1 MMTASRPPSVNSM
14 GADGD
19 PFSALLRPPASETDH
34 ERISRL
40 QREADA
46 KRISD
51 SIDEEIKADRERLR
65 KSRQDIRLLLLGQ
78 AESGKSTLQKQFQ
91 LLYNPSG
98 LDDERMS
105 WRTVV
110 YFNIARPITRILEAL
125 EAFGDAEED
134 DDDLASDRPFG
145 IADMRAL
152 SGMPV
157 PSTSTDFTAEE
168 KSLSPSQLSLEKQIS
183 SFRTRLAPLLAAES
197 SLADRLSGG
206 IDVSGSGRGSVF
218 VRSGWQSKT
227 RSFTFGRARE
237 RTSSGGRFS
246 FAARNSTD
254 DRKGN
259 EVELQARKD
268 DTSEDALVREV
279 ASILASCQR
288 DIKELWEHPA
298 VRKLRDR
305 RRLKLEE
312 WAEYFLNNI
321 ERVSAPGYLPTI
333 EDILHARIQTMGV
346 AEHVFDMSV
355 HGRNTRW
362 HLFDVGGAR
371 GQRHTWIPYFDDA
384 TAIIFL
390 APVSAFDQ
398 YLDEDP
404 RTNRIDDSLQ
414 LFKQICSNALLK
426 RAHLVL
432 FLNKTDVLRAKINN
446 GVKVNKYITSYG
458 DRANEYDTVVAYFK
472 AHFTQVH
479 RRTNENNRVLFTH
492 LTSAVNTKAMQSI
505 ITDVRDSIFR
515 GYLKSAAL
523 V

>member
-1 MMTASRPPSVNSM
+1 MLS
-14 GADGD
+14 
-19 PFSALLRPPASETDH
+19 
-34 ERISRL
+34 
-40 QREADA
+40 Q
-46 KRISD
+46 
-51 SIDEEIKADRERLR
+51 
-65 KSRQDIRLLLLGQ
+65 LLLLGQ

-98 LDDERMS
+98 LDDERLS

-125 EAFGDAEED
+125 EAFGDAEDD

-145 IADMRAL
+145 VADMRAL

-227 RSFTFGRARE
+227 RGFTFGRARE

-259 EVELQARKD
+259 ELELQARKD

-288 DIKELWEHPA
+288 DIKELWELPA

-312 WAEYFLNNI
+312 WAE
-321 ERVSAPGYLPTI
+321 
-333 EDILHARIQTMGV
+333 
-346 AEHVFDMSV
+346 
-355 HGRNTRW
+355 
-362 HLFDVGGAR
+362 
-371 GQRHTWIPYFDDA
+371 
-384 TAIIFL
+384 
-390 APVSAFDQ
+390 
-398 YLDEDP
+398 
-404 RTNRIDDSLQ
+404 
-414 LFKQICSNALLK
+414 
-426 RAHLVL
+426 
-432 FLNKTDVLRAKINN
+432 
-446 GVKVNKYITSYG
+446 
-458 DRANEYDTVVAYFK
+458 
-472 AHFTQVH
+472 
-479 RRTNENNRVLFTH
+479 
-492 LTSAVNTKAMQSI
+492 
-505 ITDVRDSIFR
+505 
-515 GYLKSAAL
+515 
-523 V
+523 

>member
-1 MMTASRPPSVNSM
+1 MITTSRPPSVNSV
-14 GADGD
+14 GPDGD
-19 PFSALLRPPASETDH
+19 PFSAFLRPPASETDH
-34 ERISRL
+34 ERVTRL

-51 SIDEEIKADRERLR
+51 SIDEEIKADRERMR

-91 LLYNPSG
+91 LLYNPAG
-98 LDDERMS
+98 LDDERTS
-105 WRTVV
+105 WRTVI
-110 YFNIARPITRILEAL
+110 YFNIARPIARILEAL
-125 EAFGDAEED
+125 DAFGDSED
-134 DDDLASDRPFG
+134 DEDLGSDGPYAP
-145 IADMRAL
+145 ADLRAL

-157 PSTSTDFTAEE
+157 SSVSSELTADE

-183 SFRTRLAPLLAAES
+183 SFRSRLAPLLAAET
-197 SLADRLSGG
+197 SLATRLSDGV
-206 IDVSGSGRGSVF
+206 DVSGSGKGSVF

-227 RSFTFGRARE
+227 RGFSFGRGRE
-237 RTSSGGRFS
+237 RTNSGGRFS
-246 FAARNSTD
+246 FSGRTSTED
-254 DRKGN
+254 KRGN
-259 EVELQARKD
+259 EMELQARRAEVQ
-268 DTSEDALVREV
+268 EDALVREV
-279 ASILASCQR
+279 ASILATCQK
-288 DIKELWEHPA
+288 DIRELWSLPA
-298 VRKLRDR
+298 VKKLRDR

-346 AEHVFDMSV
+346 AEHVFDMAV

-414 LFKQICSNALLK
+414 LFKQICSNTLLK

-446 GVKVNKYITSYG
+446 NVKVNKYITSYG

-479 RRTNENNRVLFTH
+479 RRNNESSRVLFTH

>member
-1 MMTASRPPSVNSM
+1 MISTSRPPSVNSA
-14 GADGD
+14 GPDAD
-19 PFSALLRPPASETDH
+19 PFAVLLRPPANETEH
-34 ERISRL
+34 ERIARL

-51 SIDEEIKADRERLR
+51 RIDEELKADRERMR
-65 KSRQDIRLLLLGQ
+65 KSKQDIRLLLLGQ

-91 LLYNPSG
+91 LLYNPTG
-98 LDDERMS
+98 LEDERLS
-105 WRTVV
+105 WRTVI
-110 YFNIARPITRILEAL
+110 YFNIARPIRRILEAL
-125 EAFGDAEED
+125 DAYGDGDD
-134 DDDLASDRPFG
+134 DDDLTSEATYSP
-145 IADMRAL
+145 ADIRLA
-152 SGMPV
+152 SGMPIA
-157 PSTSTDFTAEE
+157 SSSADIAADE
-168 KSLSPSQLSLEKQIS
+168 KSLSPSQLSLEKQINT
-183 SFRTRLAPLLAAES
+183 FRSRLAPLLTAET

-218 VRSGWQSKT
+218 VRSGWQA
-227 RSFTFGRARE
+227 RSLALPFGRGRE
-237 RTSSGGRFS
+237 RTNSGGRS
-246 FAARNSTD
+246 SLSARDSMDKAT
-254 DRKGN
+254 GN
-259 EVELQARKD
+259 ELELKARR
-268 DTSEDALVREV
+268 SEAREDRLVQEV
-279 ASILASCQR
+279 ASILSRCQQ
-288 DIKELWEHPA
+288 DIKELWALPA
-298 VRKLRDR
+298 VKKLRDR

-321 ERVSAPGYLPTI
+321 ERVSAPGYIPTI

-355 HGRNTRW
+355 HGRSVRW

-404 RTNRIDDSLQ
+404 KTNRIDDSLQ
-414 LFKQICSNALLK
+414 LFKHICSNELLK

-432 FLNKTDVLRAKINN
+432 FLNKTDVLKAKLAA

-458 DRANEYDTVVAYFK
+458 DRANEYDAVVAYFK

-479 RRTNENNRVLFTH
+479 RRNNESNRVLFTH

>member
-1 MMTASRPPSVNSM
+1 MISTSRPPSVNSM
-14 GADGD
+14 GTDGD
-19 PFSALLRPPASETDH
+19 PFSALLRPPASETEH
-34 ERISRL
+34 ERIARL

-51 SIDEEIKADRERLR
+51 SIDEEIKADRERMR
-65 KSRQDIRLLLLGQ
+65 KSREDIRLLLLGQ

-91 LLYNPSG
+91 LLYNPAG
-98 LDDERMS
+98 LDDERLS
-105 WRTVV
+105 WRTVI
-110 YFNIARPITRILEAL
+110 YFNIARPISRILDAL
-125 EAFGDAEED
+125 DAYGDAEED
-134 DDDLASDRPFG
+134 DDEVYGA
-145 IADMRAL
+145 ADIRAA

-157 PSTSTDFTAEE
+157 PSGSTDIAAEE
-168 KSLSPSQLSLEKQIS
+168 KSLSPSQLSLEKQIT
-183 SFRTRLAPLLAAES
+183 SFRLRLAPLLAAET

-206 IDVSGSGRGSVF
+206 IDVSGSGKGSVF
-218 VRSGWQSKT
+218 VRSGWQLKS
-227 RSFTFGRARE
+227 RGFPFGRGRE

-246 FAARNSTD
+246 FSGRNSTD
-254 DRKGN
+254 ENKGN
-259 EVELQARKD
+259 EMELQARHAEVQ
-268 DTSEDALVREV
+268 EDKLVHEV
-279 ASILASCQR
+279 ASILNACQK
-288 DIKELWEHPA
+288 DIKELWELPA
-298 VRKLRDR
+298 VKRLRER

-355 HGRNTRW
+355 HGRTVRW
-362 HLFDVGGAR
+362 HLYDVGGAR
-371 GQRHTWIPYFDDA
+371 GQRHSWIPYFDDA

-432 FLNKTDVLRAKINN
+432 FLNKTDVLKAKLAAGI
-446 GVKVNKYITSYG
+446 KVNKYITSYG

>member
-1 MMTASRPPSVNSM
+1 MISTSRPPSVNSI

-19 PFSALLRPPASETDH
+19 PFSALLRPPASETEH
-34 ERISRL
+34 ERIARL

-51 SIDEEIKADRERLR
+51 TIDEEIKADKERMR

-91 LLYNPSG
+91 LLYNPAG
-98 LDDERMS
+98 LDDERLS
-105 WRTVV
+105 WRAVV
-110 YFNIARPITRILEAL
+110 YFNIARPISRILEAL
-125 EAFGDAEED
+125 DAYGDAED
-134 DDDLASDRPFG
+134 DDDLNSDGTFG
-145 IADMRAL
+145 TLDIRAA

-157 PSTSTDFTAEE
+157 ASTSSDFAVDE
-168 KSLSPSQLSLEKQIS
+168 KSLSPSQLSLEKQIN
-183 SFRTRLAPLLAAES
+183 SFRARLSPLLAAET

-206 IDVSGSGRGSVF
+206 IDVSGSGKGSVF
-218 VRSGWQSKT
+218 VRSGWQS
-227 RSFTFGRARE
+227 RSIGLSFGRGRD
-237 RTSSGGRFS
+237 RSNSGGRFS
-246 FAARNSTD
+246 LSGRASLEN
-254 DRKGN
+254 RKGN
-259 EVELQARKD
+259 EMELQARRVD
-268 DTSEDALVREV
+268 PQEDKLVQEV
-279 ASILASCQR
+279 ASILSTCQR
-288 DIKELWEHPA
+288 DIKELWELPA
-298 VRKLRDR
+298 VKKLRDR

-321 ERVSAPGYLPTI
+321 ARVSAPGYVPTI

-355 HGRNTRW
+355 HGRTVRW

-371 GQRHTWIPYFDDA
+371 GQRHSWIPYFDDA

-432 FLNKTDVLRAKINN
+432 FLNKTDVLKAKLAAGIQ
-446 GVKVNKYITSYG
+446 VNKYITSYG

-479 RRTNENNRVLFTH
+479 RRNNENNRVLFTH

>member
-1 MMTASRPPSVNSM
+1 MITTSRPPSVNSL
-14 GADGD
+14 GAEGD
-19 PFSALLRPPASETDH
+19 PFSALLRPPASETEH
-34 ERISRL
+34 ERVDRL
-40 QREADA
+40 RREADA

-51 SIDEEIKADRERLR
+51 SIDEEIKADRERMR

-91 LLYNPSG
+91 LLYNPAG
-98 LDDERMS
+98 LDDERLS
-105 WRTVV
+105 WRTVI
-110 YFNIARPITRILEAL
+110 YFNIARPISRILEAL
-125 EAFGDAEED
+125 DAFGDSD
-134 DDDLASDRPFG
+134 DDDDFASDATYSISDVRAPSG
-145 IADMRAL
+145 I
-152 SGMPV
+152 PV
-157 PSTSTDFTAEE
+157 PSISPTLAADE
-168 KSLSPSQLSLEKQIS
+168 KSLSPSQLSLERQIS
-183 SFRTRLAPLLAAES
+183 VFRARLAPLLSAET

-206 IDVSGSGRGSVF
+206 VDVSGSGKGSVY
-218 VRSGWQSKT
+218 VRSGWQSRT
-227 RSFTFGRARE
+227 LGLSFGKARE

-246 FAARNSTD
+246 FSGRNSTD
-254 DRKGN
+254 NQKSD
-259 EVELQARKD
+259 VELQARRGE
-268 DTSEDALVREV
+268 SAEDKLVLEV
-279 ASILASCQR
+279 ASILSTCQK
-288 DIKELWEHPA
+288 DIRELWEYPA
-298 VRKLRDR
+298 VKKLRDR

-346 AEHVFDMSV
+346 AEHIFDMAV
-355 HGRNTRW
+355 HGRNVRW

-371 GQRHTWIPYFDDA
+371 GQRHSWIPYFDDA
-384 TAIIFL
+384 NAIIFL

-414 LFKQICSNALLK
+414 LFKQICSNGLLK

-432 FLNKTDVLRAKINN
+432 FLNKTDVLKAKLAS
-446 GVKVNKYITSYG
+446 GTKVNKYITSYG
-458 DRANEYDTVVAYFK
+458 DRANEYDAVVAYFK

-479 RRTNENNRVLFTH
+479 RRNNESNRVLFTH
-492 LTSAVNTKAMQSI
+492 LTSAVNTRAMQSI

>member
-1 MMTASRPPSVNSM
+1 MISTSRPPSINSV

-19 PFSALLRPPASETDH
+19 PFSALLRPPASETEH
-34 ERISRL
+34 ERVARL

-51 SIDEEIKADRERLR
+51 SIDEELKAERERLR
-65 KSRQDIRLLLLGQ
+65 KSKQDIRLLLLGQ

-91 LLYNPSG
+91 LLYNPTG
-98 LDDERMS
+98 LDDERLS
-105 WRTVV
+105 WRTVI
-110 YFNIARPITRILEAL
+110 YFNIARPISRILDAL
-125 EAFGDAEED
+125 DAFGDADD
-134 DDDLASDRPFG
+134 DDDLSEGNYAAQDILSASGLPVASGSSDIP
-145 IADMRAL
+145 AD
-152 SGMPV
+152 
-157 PSTSTDFTAEE
+157 E
-168 KSLSPSQLSLEKQIS
+168 KSLSPSQLSLERQVS
-183 SFRTRLAPLLAAES
+183 AFRSRLASLLTAETT
-197 SLADRLSGG
+197 LADRLSGG
-206 IDVSGSGRGSVF
+206 VDVSGSGRGSVF
-218 VRSGWQSKT
+218 VRSGWQA
-227 RSFTFGRARE
+227 RSLGLPFGRGRE

-246 FAARNSTD
+246 FSGRHSGDNQ
-254 DRKGN
+254 KGN
-259 EVELQARKD
+259 DVELRSRRAETD
-268 DTSEDALVREV
+268 EDKLVQEV
-279 ASILASCQR
+279 AAILSSCQK
-288 DIKELWEHPA
+288 DIRELWSLPA
-298 VRKLRDR
+298 VKKLRDR

-321 ERVSAPGYLPTI
+321 ERVSAAGYIPST

-355 HGRNTRW
+355 HGRNVRW
-362 HLFDVGGAR
+362 HLYDVGGAR

-432 FLNKTDVLRAKINN
+432 FLNKTDVLKAKLNA

-479 RRTNENNRVLFTH
+479 RRNNENNRVLFTH

>member
-1 MMTASRPPSVNSM
+1 MISTSRPPSVNSM
-14 GADGD
+14 GTDGD
-19 PFSALLRPPASETDH
+19 PFSALLRPPASETEH
-34 ERISRL
+34 ERIARL

-91 LLYNPSG
+91 LLYNPEG
-98 LDDERMS
+98 LDDERLS
-105 WRTVV
+105 WRTVI
-110 YFNIARPITRILEAL
+110 YFNIARPISRILEAL
-125 EAFGDAEED
+125 DAFGDGED
-134 DDDLASDRPFG
+134 DDDLSEGLYNSNDIRSY
-145 IADMRAL
+145 

-157 PSTSTDFTAEE
+157 AGSSTDFAADE

-183 SFRTRLAPLLAAES
+183 TFRTRLAPLLAAES
-197 SLADRLSGG
+197 SLAARLSGG
-206 IDVSGSGRGSVF
+206 IDVSGSGKGSVF

-227 RSFTFGRARE
+227 RGFAFGRGRE

-246 FAARNSTD
+246 FSGRNSTD

-259 EVELQARKD
+259 EVELQARRT
-268 DTSEDALVREV
+268 DTQEDQLVREV
-279 ASILASCQR
+279 ASILAQCQK
-288 DIKELWEHPA
+288 DIKELWALPA
-298 VRKLRDR
+298 VKKLRDR

-333 EDILHARIQTMGV
+333 DDVLHARIQTMGV

-432 FLNKTDVLRAKINN
+432 FLNKTDVLRAKIAS
-446 GVKVNKYITSYG
+446 GIRVNKYITSYG
-458 DRANEYDTVVAYFK
+458 DRANEYDAVVAYFK

-479 RRTNENNRVLFTH
+479 RRNNENNRVLFTH